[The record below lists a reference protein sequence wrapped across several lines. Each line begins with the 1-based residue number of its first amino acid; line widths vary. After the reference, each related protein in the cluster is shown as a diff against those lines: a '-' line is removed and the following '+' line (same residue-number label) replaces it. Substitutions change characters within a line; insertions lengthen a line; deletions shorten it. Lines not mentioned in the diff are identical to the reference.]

1 MAWLLGSLIQGTYLN
16 KKTDEQR
23 VFNQVTHTKCICMKK
38 AKVDGVALVL
48 DDPLKVEVSGRR
60 NMVW

>member
-1 MAWLLGSLIQGTYLN
+1 
-16 KKTDEQR
+16 
-23 VFNQVTHTKCICMKK
+23 MKK
-38 AKVDGVALVL
+38 AKVDGVALLL